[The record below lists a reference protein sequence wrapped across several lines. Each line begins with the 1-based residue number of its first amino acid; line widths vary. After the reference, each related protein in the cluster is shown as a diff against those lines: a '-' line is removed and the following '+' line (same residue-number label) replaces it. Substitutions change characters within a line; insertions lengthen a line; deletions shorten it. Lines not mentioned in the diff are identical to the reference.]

1 MSSVLITGA
10 NRGLGLEFTRQYL
23 KDGWEVHAFC
33 RRPDKAAELG
43 AMVADS
49 RGNIHLRQMDIGN
62 KEQIEAAAKE
72 LKNLPIDLLINNAG
86 IADGY
91 GRGVYEMKE
100 DPDIQNYD
108 FAFWEEMMRIN
119 TLAPAK
125 IIGAFL
131 ENIRAGGQ
139 KKIASLSSGLGSI
152 TNLAW
157 AGKYGYCASKAGL
170 NMVSKGLAEWLKS
183 ENIIVKNSIYL
194 LHPSPDGLKMLVQNE
209 LLLISTQFRKL
220 SRLNLKKLKVCLS
233 SNPMIKKNIL

>member
-1 MSSVLITGA
+1 MPSVLITGA

-33 RRPDKAAELG
+33 RQPDKAAELG
-43 AMVADS
+43 AMVAES
-49 RGNIHLRQMDIGN
+49 RGNIQLREMDIGN

-170 NMVSKGLAEWLKS
+170 NMVSKGLAEWLKP
-183 ENIIVKNSIYL
+183 ENIMVISLSPGWTRTAMGGPHATNSAEESVSGMRHVISSL
-194 LHPSPDGLKMLVQNE
+194 TLAETGRFWNFDGEE
-209 LLLISTQFRKL
+209 L
-220 SRLNLKKLKVCLS
+220 
-233 SNPMIKKNIL
+233 PW

>member
-1 MSSVLITGA
+1 MPSVLITGA

-33 RRPDKAAELG
+33 RQPDKAEDLS
-43 AMVADS
+43 AMVAES
-49 RGNIHLRQMDIGN
+49 RGNIQLREMDIGN

-72 LKNLPIDLLINNAG
+72 LKGLPIDLLINNAG

-170 NMVSKGLAEWLKS
+170 NMVSKGLAEWLKP
-183 ENIIVKNSIYL
+183 ENIMVISLSPGWTRTAMGGPHATNSAEESVSGMRHVISSL
-194 LHPSPDGLKMLVQNE
+194 TLAETGRFWNFDGEE
-209 LLLISTQFRKL
+209 L
-220 SRLNLKKLKVCLS
+220 
-233 SNPMIKKNIL
+233 PW

>member
-33 RRPDKAAELG
+33 RQPDKAAELR

-49 RGNIHLRQMDIGN
+49 RGNIHLREMDIGN

-108 FAFWEEMMRIN
+108 FVFWEEMMRIN

-170 NMVSKGLAEWLKS
+170 NMVSKGLAEWLKP
-183 ENIIVKNSIYL
+183 ENIMVISLSPGWTRTAMGGPHATNSAEESVSGMRHVISGL
-194 LHPSPDGLKMLVQNE
+194 TLAETGRFWNFDGEE
-209 LLLISTQFRKL
+209 L
-220 SRLNLKKLKVCLS
+220 
-233 SNPMIKKNIL
+233 PW

>member
-1 MSSVLITGA
+1 MPSVLITGA

-33 RRPDKAAELG
+33 RQPDKAAELG
-43 AMVADS
+43 AMVAES
-49 RGNIHLRQMDIGN
+49 RGNIQLREMDIGN
-62 KEQIEAAAKE
+62 KEQIEAATKE
-72 LKNLPIDLLINNAG
+72 LKNQPIDLLINNAG

-170 NMVSKGLAEWLKS
+170 NMVSKGLAEWLKP
-183 ENIIVKNSIYL
+183 ENIMVISLSPGWTRTAMGGPHATNSAEESVSGMRHVISSL
-194 LHPSPDGLKMLVQNE
+194 TLAETGRFWNFDGEE
-209 LLLISTQFRKL
+209 L
-220 SRLNLKKLKVCLS
+220 
-233 SNPMIKKNIL
+233 PW

>member
-1 MSSVLITGA
+1 
-10 NRGLGLEFTRQYL
+10 
-23 KDGWEVHAFC
+23 
-33 RRPDKAAELG
+33 
-43 AMVADS
+43 MVAES

-170 NMVSKGLAEWLKS
+170 NMVSKGLAEWLKP
-183 ENIIVKNSIYL
+183 ENIMVISLSPGWTRTAMGGPHATNSAEESVSGMRHVISGL
-194 LHPSPDGLKMLVQNE
+194 TLAETGRFWNFDGEE
-209 LLLISTQFRKL
+209 L
-220 SRLNLKKLKVCLS
+220 
-233 SNPMIKKNIL
+233 PW

>member
-1 MSSVLITGA
+1 MPSVLITGA

-33 RRPDKAAELG
+33 RQPDNAAELS
-43 AMVADS
+43 AMVAES
-49 RGNIHLRQMDIGN
+49 RGDIQLREMDIGN

-72 LKNLPIDLLINNAG
+72 LKGLPIDLLINNAG

-170 NMVSKGLAEWLKS
+170 NMVSKGLAEWLKP
-183 ENIIVKNSIYL
+183 ENIMVISLSPGWTRTAMGGPQATNSAEESVSGMRHVISGL
-194 LHPSPDGLKMLVQNE
+194 TLAETGRFWNFDGEE
-209 LLLISTQFRKL
+209 L
-220 SRLNLKKLKVCLS
+220 
-233 SNPMIKKNIL
+233 PW

>member
-1 MSSVLITGA
+1 MPSVLITGA

-62 KEQIEAAAKE
+62 KEQIETAAKE

-131 ENIRAGGQ
+131 ENIRAGRQ

-183 ENIIVKNSIYL
+183 ENIIVISLSPGWTRTAMGGPHATNSAEESVSGMRHVISGL
-194 LHPSPDGLKMLVQNE
+194 TLAETGRFWNFDGEEV
-209 LLLISTQFRKL
+209 
-220 SRLNLKKLKVCLS
+220 
-233 SNPMIKKNIL
+233 PW

>member
-33 RRPDKAAELG
+33 RQPDKAAELG

-62 KEQIEAAAKE
+62 KEQIETAAKE

-183 ENIIVKNSIYL
+183 ENIIVISLSPGWTRTAMGGPHATNSAEESVSGMRHVISGLTLAETGRFWYF
-194 LHPSPDGLKMLVQNE
+194 DGEVL
-209 LLLISTQFRKL
+209 
-220 SRLNLKKLKVCLS
+220 
-233 SNPMIKKNIL
+233 PW

>member
-23 KDGWEVHAFC
+23 KDGWEVYAFC
-33 RRPDKAAELG
+33 RHPDKAADLS
-43 AMVADS
+43 AMDADS
-49 RGNIHLRQMDIGN
+49 RGNIQLREMDIGN

-170 NMVSKGLAEWLKS
+170 NMVSKGLAEWLKP
-183 ENIIVKNSIYL
+183 ENIMVISLSPGWTRTAMGGPHATNSAEESVSGMRHVISGL
-194 LHPSPDGLKMLVQNE
+194 TLAETGRFWNFDGEE
-209 LLLISTQFRKL
+209 L
-220 SRLNLKKLKVCLS
+220 
-233 SNPMIKKNIL
+233 PW

>member
-1 MSSVLITGA
+1 MPSVLITGA

-33 RRPDKAAELG
+33 RHPDKAADLS
-43 AMVADS
+43 AMDADS
-49 RGNIHLRQMDIGN
+49 RGNIQLREMDIGN
-62 KEQIEAAAKE
+62 KEQIKAAAKE

-131 ENIRAGGQ
+131 ENIRAGEQ

-183 ENIIVKNSIYL
+183 ENIIVISLSPGWTRTGMGGPHATNSADESVSGMRHVIAGL
-194 LHPSPDGLKMLVQNE
+194 TLAETGRFWNFDGEEV
-209 LLLISTQFRKL
+209 
-220 SRLNLKKLKVCLS
+220 
-233 SNPMIKKNIL
+233 PW

>member
-1 MSSVLITGA
+1 MPSVLITGA

-33 RRPDKAAELG
+33 RQSDKAAELS
-43 AMVADS
+43 AMVTDS
-49 RGNIHLRQMDIGN
+49 RGNIHLREMDIGN

-131 ENIRAGGQ
+131 ENIRAGRQ

-152 TNLAW
+152 TNLSW

-183 ENIIVKNSIYL
+183 ENIIVISLSPGWTRTAMGGPHATNSAEESVSGMRHVISGL
-194 LHPSPDGLKMLVQNE
+194 TLAETGRFWNFDGEE
-209 LLLISTQFRKL
+209 L
-220 SRLNLKKLKVCLS
+220 
-233 SNPMIKKNIL
+233 PW

>member
-33 RRPDKAAELG
+33 RQPDKAAELN

-49 RGNIHLRQMDIGN
+49 RGNIHLREMDIGN

-131 ENIRAGGQ
+131 ENIRAGRQ

-152 TNLAW
+152 TNLSW

-183 ENIIVKNSIYL
+183 ENIIVISLSPGWTRTAMGGPHATNSAEESVSGMRHVISGL
-194 LHPSPDGLKMLVQNE
+194 TLAETGRFWNFDGEE
-209 LLLISTQFRKL
+209 L
-220 SRLNLKKLKVCLS
+220 
-233 SNPMIKKNIL
+233 PW

>member
-1 MSSVLITGA
+1 MSSVIITGA

-33 RRPDKAAELG
+33 RQPDKAAELG
-43 AMVADS
+43 EMVADS

-91 GRGVYEMKE
+91 GRGVYELKE

-170 NMVSKGLAEWLKS
+170 NMVSKGLAEWLKP
-183 ENIIVKNSIYL
+183 ENIMVISLSPGWTRTAMGGPHATNSAEESVSGMRHVISGL
-194 LHPSPDGLKMLVQNE
+194 TLAETGRFWNFDGEE
-209 LLLISTQFRKL
+209 L
-220 SRLNLKKLKVCLS
+220 
-233 SNPMIKKNIL
+233 PW

>member
-23 KDGWEVHAFC
+23 NDGWEVHAFC
-33 RRPDKAAELG
+33 RQPDKAAELS
-43 AMVADS
+43 AMVAES
-49 RGNIHLRQMDIGN
+49 RGNIQLREMDIGN

-72 LKNLPIDLLINNAG
+72 LKGLPIDLLINNAG

-108 FAFWEEMMRIN
+108 FTFWEEMMRIN

-170 NMVSKGLAEWLKS
+170 NMVSKGLAEWLRP
-183 ENIIVKNSIYL
+183 ENIMVISLSPGWTRTAMGGPHATNSAEESVSGMRHVISGL
-194 LHPSPDGLKMLVQNE
+194 TLAETGRFWNFDGEE
-209 LLLISTQFRKL
+209 L
-220 SRLNLKKLKVCLS
+220 
-233 SNPMIKKNIL
+233 PW

>member
-1 MSSVLITGA
+1 MASVLITGA

-33 RRPDKAAELG
+33 RQPDKAAELG
-43 AMVADS
+43 AMVADN
-49 RGNIHLRQMDIGN
+49 RGNIHLREMDIGN

-139 KKIASLSSGLGSI
+139 KKIASRSSGLGSI

-183 ENIIVKNSIYL
+183 ENIIVISLSPGWTRTAMGGPHATNSAEESVSGMRHVI
-194 LHPSPDGLKMLVQNE
+194 SGLTLAETGRFWNFNGEE
-209 LLLISTQFRKL
+209 L
-220 SRLNLKKLKVCLS
+220 
-233 SNPMIKKNIL
+233 PW

>member
-33 RRPDKAAELG
+33 RQPDKAAELG

-49 RGNIHLRQMDIGN
+49 HGNIHLREMDIGN

-72 LKNLPIDLLINNAG
+72 LKGLPIDLLINNAG

-183 ENIIVKNSIYL
+183 ENIMVISLSPGWTRTAMGGPHATNSAEESVSGMRHVISGL
-194 LHPSPDGLKMLVQNE
+194 TLSETGRFWNFDGEE
-209 LLLISTQFRKL
+209 L
-220 SRLNLKKLKVCLS
+220 
-233 SNPMIKKNIL
+233 PW

>member
-33 RRPDKAAELG
+33 RQPDKAAELG

-49 RGNIHLRQMDIGN
+49 RGNIHLREMDIGN

-170 NMVSKGLAEWLKS
+170 NMVSKGLAEWLNS
-183 ENIIVKNSIYL
+183 ENIIVISLSPGWTRTAMGGPHATNSAEESVSGMRHVISGL
-194 LHPSPDGLKMLVQNE
+194 TLAETGRFWNFDGEE
-209 LLLISTQFRKL
+209 L
-220 SRLNLKKLKVCLS
+220 
-233 SNPMIKKNIL
+233 PW

>member
-33 RRPDKAAELG
+33 RQPDKAAELR

-170 NMVSKGLAEWLKS
+170 NMVSKGLAEWLKP
-183 ENIIVKNSIYL
+183 ENIMVISLSPGWTRTAMGGPHATNSAEESVSGMRHVISGL
-194 LHPSPDGLKMLVQNE
+194 TLAETGRFWNFDGEE
-209 LLLISTQFRKL
+209 L
-220 SRLNLKKLKVCLS
+220 
-233 SNPMIKKNIL
+233 PW

>member
-1 MSSVLITGA
+1 MPSVLITGA

-33 RRPDKAAELG
+33 RQSDKAAELS
-43 AMVADS
+43 AMVTDS
-49 RGNIHLRQMDIGN
+49 RGNIHLREMDIGN

-125 IIGAFL
+125 IIGTFL

-152 TNLAW
+152 TNLSW

-183 ENIIVKNSIYL
+183 ENIIVISLSPGWTRTAMGGPHATNSAEESVSGMRHVISGL
-194 LHPSPDGLKMLVQNE
+194 TLAETGRFWNFDGEE
-209 LLLISTQFRKL
+209 L
-220 SRLNLKKLKVCLS
+220 
-233 SNPMIKKNIL
+233 PW

>member
-1 MSSVLITGA
+1 MPSVLITGA

-33 RRPDKAAELG
+33 RQSDKAAELS
-43 AMVADS
+43 AMVTDS
-49 RGNIHLRQMDIGN
+49 RGNIHLREMDIGN

-131 ENIRAGGQ
+131 ENIRAGRQ

-183 ENIIVKNSIYL
+183 ENIIVISLSPGWTRTAMGGPHATNSAEESVSGMRHVISGL
-194 LHPSPDGLKMLVQNE
+194 TLAETGRFWNFDGEE
-209 LLLISTQFRKL
+209 L
-220 SRLNLKKLKVCLS
+220 
-233 SNPMIKKNIL
+233 PW

>member
-1 MSSVLITGA
+1 MPSVLITGA

-33 RRPDKAAELG
+33 RQPDKAAELG

-49 RGNIHLRQMDIGN
+49 RGNIHLREMDIGN

-139 KKIASLSSGLGSI
+139 KKITSLSSGLGSI

-183 ENIIVKNSIYL
+183 ENIIVISLSPGWTRTAMGGPHATNSAEESVSGMRHVISGL
-194 LHPSPDGLKMLVQNE
+194 TLAETGRFWNFDGEE
-209 LLLISTQFRKL
+209 L
-220 SRLNLKKLKVCLS
+220 
-233 SNPMIKKNIL
+233 PW

>member
-1 MSSVLITGA
+1 MPSVLITGA

-33 RRPDKAAELG
+33 RQPDKAAELG
-43 AMVADS
+43 AMVAES
-49 RGNIHLRQMDIGN
+49 RGNIQLREMDIGN

-72 LKNLPIDLLINNAG
+72 LKGLPIDLLINNAG

-170 NMVSKGLAEWLKS
+170 NMVSKGLAEWLKP
-183 ENIIVKNSIYL
+183 ENIMVISLSPGWTRTAMGGPHATNSAEESVSGMRHVISSL
-194 LHPSPDGLKMLVQNE
+194 TLAETGRFWNFDGEE
-209 LLLISTQFRKL
+209 L
-220 SRLNLKKLKVCLS
+220 
-233 SNPMIKKNIL
+233 PW

>member
-1 MSSVLITGA
+1 MPSVLITGA

-33 RRPDKAAELG
+33 RQPDKAAELG
-43 AMVADS
+43 AMVADN
-49 RGNIHLRQMDIGN
+49 RGNIYLREMDIGN

-183 ENIIVKNSIYL
+183 ENIIVISLSPGWTRTGMGGPHATNSAEESVSGMRHVISGL
-194 LHPSPDGLKMLVQNE
+194 TLAETGRFWNFDGEE
-209 LLLISTQFRKL
+209 L
-220 SRLNLKKLKVCLS
+220 
-233 SNPMIKKNIL
+233 PW

>member
-33 RRPDKAAELG
+33 RQPDKAAELG
-43 AMVADS
+43 AMVADN
-49 RGNIHLRQMDIGN
+49 RGNIHLREMDIGN

-170 NMVSKGLAEWLKS
+170 NMVSKGLAEWLKP
-183 ENIIVKNSIYL
+183 ENIMVISLSPGWTRTAMGGPHATNSAEESVSGMRHVISSL
-194 LHPSPDGLKMLVQNE
+194 TLAETGRFWNFDGEE
-209 LLLISTQFRKL
+209 L
-220 SRLNLKKLKVCLS
+220 
-233 SNPMIKKNIL
+233 PW

>member
-33 RRPDKAAELG
+33 RQPDKAEELS
-43 AMVADS
+43 AMVAES
-49 RGNIHLRQMDIGN
+49 RGNIQLREMDIGN

-72 LKNLPIDLLINNAG
+72 LKGLPIDLLINNAG

-170 NMVSKGLAEWLKS
+170 NMVSKGLAEWLKP
-183 ENIIVKNSIYL
+183 ENIMVISLSPGWTRTAMGGPHATNSAEESVSGMRHVISSL
-194 LHPSPDGLKMLVQNE
+194 TLAETGRFWNFDGEE
-209 LLLISTQFRKL
+209 L
-220 SRLNLKKLKVCLS
+220 
-233 SNPMIKKNIL
+233 PW

>member
-1 MSSVLITGA
+1 MPSVLITGA

-33 RRPDKAAELG
+33 RQPDKAEELS
-43 AMVADS
+43 AMVAES
-49 RGNIHLRQMDIGN
+49 RGNIQLREMDIGN

-72 LKNLPIDLLINNAG
+72 LKGLPIDLLINNAG

-170 NMVSKGLAEWLKS
+170 NMVSKGLAEWLKP
-183 ENIIVKNSIYL
+183 ENIMVISLSPGWTRTAMGGPHATNSAEESVSGMRHVISSL
-194 LHPSPDGLKMLVQNE
+194 TLAETGRFWNFDGEE
-209 LLLISTQFRKL
+209 L
-220 SRLNLKKLKVCLS
+220 
-233 SNPMIKKNIL
+233 PW

>member
-1 MSSVLITGA
+1 MPSVLITGA

-33 RRPDKAAELG
+33 RQSDKAAELS
-43 AMVADS
+43 AMVTDS
-49 RGNIHLRQMDIGN
+49 RGKFHLREMDIGN

-183 ENIIVKNSIYL
+183 ENIIVISLSPGWTRTAMGGPHATNSAEESVSGMRHVISGL
-194 LHPSPDGLKMLVQNE
+194 TLAETGRFWNFDGEE
-209 LLLISTQFRKL
+209 L
-220 SRLNLKKLKVCLS
+220 
-233 SNPMIKKNIL
+233 PW

>member
-33 RRPDKAAELG
+33 RQPDKAAELG

-49 RGNIHLRQMDIGN
+49 RGNIHLRQLDIGN
-62 KEQIEAAAKE
+62 HEQIEAAAKE

-183 ENIIVKNSIYL
+183 ENIVVISLSPGWTRTGMGGPHATNSAEESVSGMRHVISGL
-194 LHPSPDGLKMLVQNE
+194 TLAETGRFWNFDGEE
-209 LLLISTQFRKL
+209 L
-220 SRLNLKKLKVCLS
+220 
-233 SNPMIKKNIL
+233 PW

>member
-1 MSSVLITGA
+1 MPSVLITGA

-33 RRPDKAAELG
+33 RQPDKAAELG

-49 RGNIHLRQMDIGN
+49 RGNIHLREMDIGN

-170 NMVSKGLAEWLKS
+170 NMVSKGLAEWLKP
-183 ENIIVKNSIYL
+183 ENIMVISLSPGWTRTAMGGPHATNSAEESVSGMRHVISSL
-194 LHPSPDGLKMLVQNE
+194 TLAETGRFWNFDGEE
-209 LLLISTQFRKL
+209 L
-220 SRLNLKKLKVCLS
+220 
-233 SNPMIKKNIL
+233 PW

>member
-10 NRGLGLEFTRQYL
+10 NRGLGLEFTRQCL

-33 RRPDKAAELG
+33 RQSDKAAELS
-43 AMVADS
+43 AMVTGS
-49 RGNIHLRQMDIGN
+49 RGNIHLREMDIGN

-183 ENIIVKNSIYL
+183 ENIIVISLSPGWTRTAMGGPHATNSAEESVSGMRHVISGL
-194 LHPSPDGLKMLVQNE
+194 TLAETGRFWNFDGEE
-209 LLLISTQFRKL
+209 L
-220 SRLNLKKLKVCLS
+220 
-233 SNPMIKKNIL
+233 PW

>member
-33 RRPDKAAELG
+33 RQPDEAVELS

-49 RGNIHLRQMDIGN
+49 PGNIQLREMDIGN

-72 LKNLPIDLLINNAG
+72 LKGLPLDLLINNAG

-170 NMVSKGLAEWLKS
+170 NMVSKGLAEWLKP
-183 ENIIVKNSIYL
+183 ENIMVISLSPGWTRTAMGGPHATNSAEESVSGMRHVISGL
-194 LHPSPDGLKMLVQNE
+194 TLAETGRFWNFDGEE
-209 LLLISTQFRKL
+209 L
-220 SRLNLKKLKVCLS
+220 
-233 SNPMIKKNIL
+233 PW